1 MYDVIKYIWTL
12 DEFKTKFSR
21 LAEQAEAELE
31 SENPPLF
38 LRFIN
43 LLVNDAIFLLDEGLN
58 YMKTIQVSI
67 YTYKV
72 MISLCMSDHNS
83 WTPQILIMEL
93 GITTGMFI
101 VWF

>member
-1 MYDVIKYIWTL
+1 MYDVIWFHLIYRRPMYDVIKYIWTL

-21 LAEQAEAELE
+21 LAKQAESELE

-67 YTYKV
+67 YIYIYKV
-72 MISLCMSDHNS
+72 VISVCLPKN
-83 WTPQILIMEL
+83 TRK
-93 GITTGMFI
+93 
-101 VWF
+101 